1 MQLKTENHC
10 KSSLLS
16 SYNQKI
22 AIFAE
27 ECAIL
32 EEYFYIVK
40 KIWEKKFL
48 MIKYPFKYRKAI
60 NKITIDNETPKEP
73 IQEIHYFS
81 VMLSK
86 PQNIEQIK

>member
-40 KIWEKKFL
+40 KIWEKKIL
-48 MIKYPFKYRKAI
+48 MINYRVQP
-60 NKITIDNETPKEP
+60 N
-73 IQEIHYFS
+73 
-81 VMLSK
+81 
-86 PQNIEQIK
+86 